1 MSNAASGWGTVSHR
15 FTDLV
20 GLLELK
26 ITLETRNL
34 HAASI
39 PSHGDIE
46 PGLAASISA
55 AHRITTAS
63 KDLRGALSA
72 YAHRIHVPRPKVAV
86 ISEAQDTNAQ
96 GLARRYSARTQQA
109 IEALIAGTADPEVL
123 IAAFPS
129 LTKAEAQRLSSGAR
143 GEVPLAASRAADA
156 DVPAAVVH
164 QHAVK

>member
-20 GLLELK
+20 GMLELK

-55 AHRITTAS
+55 AHRIATAS

-72 YAHRIHVPRPKVAV
+72 YAHRIHIPRPKVAV

-96 GLARRYSARTQQA
+96 GLARRYSARTQEA
-109 IEALIAGTADPEVL
+109 IEALIAGSADPELLV
-123 IAAFPS
+123 AAFPS
-129 LTKAEAQRLSSGAR
+129 LTKAEAERLASGAR
-143 GEVPLAASRAADA
+143 GEVPVAAPRTA
-156 DVPAAVVH
+156 DVEVSDAVVP